1 MVRIVGFLI
10 LIAMGGAMRLIKI
23 TLAALV
29 ALSSTS
35 FAETTAPGNI
45 KFDEN
50 GAVELALTG
59 VAGDAASG
67 RKIFMNRKKGNC
79 LACHVN
85 SDMAEQTFHGEVGP
99 ELDGVAV
106 RWEAAELRGMLVN
119 SKNMFEGTI
128 MPAFYRDSGYN
139 RILKKFDG
147 KTILSAQE
155 VEDLLAYVMT
165 LKE

>member
-1 MVRIVGFLI
+1 
-10 LIAMGGAMRLIKI
+10 MRVLTII
-23 TLAALV
+23 MAATV
-29 ALSSTS
+29 AFSSALY
-35 FAETTAPGNI
+35 AETISPGNI
-45 KFDEN
+45 KFGEN
-50 GAVELALTG
+50 GEVELALTG
-59 VAGDAASG
+59 VAGDATSG
-67 RKIFMNRKKGNC
+67 RKLFMNRKKGNC

-99 ELDGVAV
+99 ELDGVAN
-106 RWEAAELRGMLVN
+106 RGGTAELRGILVN

-128 MPAFYRDSGYN
+128 MPAFYKDSGYN

-165 LKE
+165 LRE

>member
-1 MVRIVGFLI
+1 M
-10 LIAMGGAMRLIKI
+10 
-23 TLAALV
+23 
-29 ALSSTS
+29 
-35 FAETTAPGNI
+35 
-45 KFDEN
+45 
-50 GAVELALTG
+50 ELALTG

-67 RKIFMNRKKGNC
+67 RKLFMNRKKGNC

-99 ELDGVAV
+99 ELDGVAD
-106 RWEAAELRGMLVN
+106 RWNTAELRGILVN

>member
-1 MVRIVGFLI
+1 
-10 LIAMGGAMRLIKI
+10 MRVLTII
-23 TLAALV
+23 MAATV
-29 ALSSTS
+29 AFSSVLY
-35 FAETTAPGNI
+35 AETISPGNI
-45 KFDEN
+45 KFGEN
-50 GAVELALTG
+50 GEVELALTG

-67 RKIFMNRKKGNC
+67 RKLFMNRKKGNC

-85 SDMAEQTFHGEVGP
+85 SEMAEQTFHGEVGP
-99 ELDGVAV
+99 ELDGVAN
-106 RWEAAELRGMLVN
+106 RWGAAELRGILVN

-128 MPAFYRDSGYN
+128 MPAFYKDSGYN

-165 LKE
+165 LRE

>member
-1 MVRIVGFLI
+1 
-10 LIAMGGAMRLIKI
+10 MRVLTII
-23 TLAALV
+23 MAATV
-29 ALSSTS
+29 AFSSALY
-35 FAETTAPGNI
+35 AETISPGNI
-45 KFDEN
+45 KFGEN
-50 GAVELALTG
+50 GEVELALTG

-67 RKIFMNRKKGNC
+67 RKLFMNRKKGNC

-85 SDMAEQTFHGEVGP
+85 SEMAEQTFHGEVGP
-99 ELDGVAV
+99 ELDGVAN
-106 RWEAAELRGMLVN
+106 RWGAAELRGILVN

-128 MPAFYRDSGYN
+128 MPAFYKDSGYN

-165 LKE
+165 LRE

>member
-1 MVRIVGFLI
+1 
-10 LIAMGGAMRLIKI
+10 MRVLTII
-23 TLAALV
+23 MAATV
-29 ALSSTS
+29 AFSTVLY
-35 FAETTAPGNI
+35 AETISPGNI
-45 KFDEN
+45 KFGEN
-50 GAVELALTG
+50 GEVELALTG

-67 RKIFMNRKKGNC
+67 RKLFMNRKKGNC

-85 SDMAEQTFHGEVGP
+85 SEMAEQTFHGEVGP
-99 ELDGVAV
+99 ELGGVAN
-106 RWEAAELRGMLVN
+106 RWGAAELRGILVN

-128 MPAFYRDSGYN
+128 MPAFYKDSGYN

-165 LKE
+165 LRE

>member
-1 MVRIVGFLI
+1 
-10 LIAMGGAMRLIKI
+10 MRVLTII
-23 TLAALV
+23 MAATV
-29 ALSSTS
+29 AFSSVLY
-35 FAETTAPGNI
+35 AETISPGNI
-45 KFDEN
+45 KFGEN
-50 GAVELALTG
+50 GEVELALTR

-67 RKIFMNRKKGNC
+67 RKLFMNRKKGNC

-85 SDMAEQTFHGEVGP
+85 SEMAEQTFHGEVGP
-99 ELDGVAV
+99 ELDGVAN
-106 RWEAAELRGMLVN
+106 RWGAAELRGILVN

-128 MPAFYRDSGYN
+128 MPAFYKDSGYN

-165 LKE
+165 LRE

>member
-1 MVRIVGFLI
+1 
-10 LIAMGGAMRLIKI
+10 MRVLTII
-23 TLAALV
+23 MAATV
-29 ALSSTS
+29 TFSSVLYS
-35 FAETTAPGNI
+35 ETISPGNI
-45 KFDEN
+45 KFGEN
-50 GAVELALTG
+50 GEVELALTG

-67 RKIFMNRKKGNC
+67 RKLFMNRKKGNC

-85 SDMAEQTFHGEVGP
+85 SEMAEQTFHGEVGP
-99 ELDGVAV
+99 ELDGVAN
-106 RWEAAELRGMLVN
+106 RWGAAELRGILVN

-128 MPAFYRDSGYN
+128 MPAFYKDSGYN

-165 LKE
+165 LRE